1 MKKTYGENLQK
12 TYKKTLL
19 EDLEMSLLNFNLIMI
34 CILHKMLV
42 FVKNQPELLKD
53 DTWVYNKGKLKYWR
67 RKYN

>member
-19 EDLEMSLLNFNLIMI
+19 EDLEMSLLNFDLVMI

-42 FVKNQPELLKD
+42 LVKDQPELLKD
-53 DTWVYNKGKLKYWR
+53 EIFT
-67 RKYN
+67 

>member
-1 MKKTYGENLQK
+1 MKKAYGENLQK

-19 EDLEMSLLNFNLIMI
+19 EDLEISLLNFNLIMI

-53 DTWVYNKGKLKYWR
+53 EIFTLVYNKGKLKY
-67 RKYN
+67 